1 MDISAERTLWY
12 TLLVISSVISVRV
25 MTRMEKRIDIGIFM
39 SVKEV
44 ILVFYGW
51 VADINWINRLKK
63 YPIFM
68 HQSYKLKYIC

>member
-39 SVKEV
+39 SVKVV

-51 VADINWINRLKK
+51 VADIYWINRLKK
-63 YPIFM
+63 YPTFM
-68 HQSYKLKYIC
+68 HKSYKLKYIC